1 MLKWIRA
8 LSISFLFISVLGT
21 IQLISNFS
29 LSSKDEALH
38 VSVYNDFLDLEMIES
53 FTKETGIK
61 VHLHFY
67 NANEELLTK
76 IQFSKGEG
84 LDILI
89 PSDYACKIL
98 ADKGFLQ
105 PIDKSRLNFLDRIY
119 PFLLDRTF
127 DPKNIYSIPYSWE
140 AYGIVYDP
148 QWIKQK
154 EFFISDY
161 FNPSYTKVMTP
172 DFIEATTIAAY
183 HLFQDKGS
191 LTDQEVQKV
200 SNLLREQNQTV
211 TAYADFRSKDILSSK
226 SAEIAVIKTSFLD
239 AIKAIN
245 PGLEFS
251 LTKDKFFASIENVV
265 ILKNSKKIDHIYTF
279 LNYIY
284 KPENLALTVNL
295 FPCYPSCADTF
306 NEPNDHEQIYFDVI
320 KEIESRPD
328 DMRLF
333 YYVTEPDKGRNIF
346 IESKT

>member
-1 MLKWIRA
+1 MLKWIRVVC
-8 LSISFLFISVLGT
+8 ISFLFVAVLGT
-21 IQLISNFS
+21 IHLISNFS
-29 LSSKDEALH
+29 FSKDDDALNI
-38 VSVYNDFLDLEMIES
+38 SVYNDFLDLEMVDA

-84 LDILI
+84 LDLLI

-127 DPKNIYSIPYSWE
+127 DPKNIYSIPYTWE

-148 QWIKQK
+148 NMINQRD
-154 EFFISDY
+154 FFISDY
-161 FNPSYTKVMTP
+161 FNPNYKKVMTP

-183 HLFQDKGS
+183 HLFQDKDFI
-191 LTDQEVQKV
+191 TDRETQEI
-200 SNLLREQNQTV
+200 SNLLKTQNQTV
-211 TAYADFRSKDILSSK
+211 TAYADFRSKDILSSN
-226 SAEIAVIKTSFLD
+226 SADLAVIKTSFLD

-245 PGLEFS
+245 PNLEFS

-265 ILKNSKKIDHIYTF
+265 ILKNTKKLDSIYIF

-284 KPENLALTVNL
+284 KKENLALTVNL

-306 NEPNDHEQIYFDVI
+306 NEPNEHEEIYFDVV
-320 KEIESRPD
+320 KEIESRPN

-333 YYVTEPDKGRNIF
+333 YYVTDPDKGRNIF